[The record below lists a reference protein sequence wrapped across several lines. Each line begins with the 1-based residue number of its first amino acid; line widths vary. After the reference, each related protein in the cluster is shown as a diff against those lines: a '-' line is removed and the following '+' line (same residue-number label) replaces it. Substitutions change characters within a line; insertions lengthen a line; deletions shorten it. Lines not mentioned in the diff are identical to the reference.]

1 MALASAG
8 ARVVLS
14 GRNDEGL
21 AKVLGELPAVTGGAH
36 EVLLQ
41 DHADPAAMERAAD
54 SLVSRLGAVHVL
66 VANTGGPAPGF
77 LVDAQGADIEKA
89 VRQHVGTA
97 QGLLQAFA
105 PGMRAA
111 GFGRVVAV
119 TSTSVVTPLRG
130 LGVSNVVRAAMGN
143 WVRTMAGELGAF
155 GITVNM
161 VMPGSTRT
169 GRLQAIM
176 QGRASRAGSTVQD
189 IVLDSNDWR
198 RAYVIDST
206 RVFVTPDALGDRWK
220 DGKLSGALLVQVN
233 GQDFGR
239 ADAGVDMTFDF
250 GTLIAHLAKTRALG
264 AGTIIGSGTVSNKDA
279 DGGPGKPVSEGGLG
293 YSCIAEIRTVE
304 TIQTG
309 AAKTPFLKHG
319 DTVRIEMLDDKHHT
333 LFGAIEQTVAAA

>member
-54 SLVSRLGAVHVL
+54 GLVSRLGAVHVL

-189 IVLDSNDWR
+189 IERETVARIPVGRLGLPEEIAAVVAFMCSP
-198 RAYVIDST
+198 AAS
-206 RVFVTPDALGDRWK
+206 FVN
-220 DGKLSGALLVQVN
+220 GALIPV
-233 GQDFGR
+233 
-239 ADAGVDMTFDF
+239 
-250 GTLIAHLAKTRALG
+250 
-264 AGTIIGSGTVSNKDA
+264 
-279 DGGPGKPVSEGGLG
+279 DGGQLAMQG
-293 YSCIAEIRTVE
+293 
-304 TIQTG
+304 
-309 AAKTPFLKHG
+309 
-319 DTVRIEMLDDKHHT
+319 
-333 LFGAIEQTVAAA
+333 

>member
-1 MALASAG
+1 MNGSESLSGRVAFVGGASQGIGRACAMALASAG

-189 IVLDSNDWR
+189 IE
-198 RAYVIDST
+198 RATVARIPVGRLGLPEEIAAVVAFMCSPAAS
-206 RVFVTPDALGDRWK
+206 FVN
-220 DGKLSGALLVQVN
+220 GALIPV
-233 GQDFGR
+233 
-239 ADAGVDMTFDF
+239 
-250 GTLIAHLAKTRALG
+250 
-264 AGTIIGSGTVSNKDA
+264 
-279 DGGPGKPVSEGGLG
+279 DGGQLAMQG
-293 YSCIAEIRTVE
+293 
-304 TIQTG
+304 
-309 AAKTPFLKHG
+309 
-319 DTVRIEMLDDKHHT
+319 
-333 LFGAIEQTVAAA
+333 

>member
-1 MALASAG
+1 MNGSVSLSGRVAFVGGASQGIGRACAMALASAG

-21 AKVLGELPAVTGGAH
+21 AKVLGELPAVTSGAH

-54 SLVSRLGAVHVL
+54 ALVARLGVVHVL

-89 VRQHVGTA
+89 VRQHVGCA

-111 GFGRVVAV
+111 GFGRVVAI

-189 IVLDSNDWR
+189 IERDVVAR
-198 RAYVIDST
+198 IPVGR
-206 RVFVTPDALGDRWK
+206 LG
-220 DGKLSGALLVQVN
+220 LPEEIASVVAFLCAPAASFVN
-233 GQDFGR
+233 G
-239 ADAGVDMTFDF
+239 AMIPV
-250 GTLIAHLAKTRALG
+250 
-264 AGTIIGSGTVSNKDA
+264 
-279 DGGPGKPVSEGGLG
+279 DGGQLAMQG
-293 YSCIAEIRTVE
+293 
-304 TIQTG
+304 
-309 AAKTPFLKHG
+309 
-319 DTVRIEMLDDKHHT
+319 
-333 LFGAIEQTVAAA
+333 